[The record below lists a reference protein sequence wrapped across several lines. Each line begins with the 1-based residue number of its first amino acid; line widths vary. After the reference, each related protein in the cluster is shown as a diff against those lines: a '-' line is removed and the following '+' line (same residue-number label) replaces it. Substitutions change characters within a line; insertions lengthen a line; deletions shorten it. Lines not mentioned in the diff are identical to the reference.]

1 LNRNSPRLFPGIGED
16 AAFTG
21 WQITARRRNINAHCR
36 YRPGNAGRGLA
47 ALWRKAGHEV
57 TALAAAAGTPAAPV
71 SSWRRY
77 QAPTISAALGQVTGL
92 AGKIAIDATSAFPC
106 RNEAFASLAGEVK
119 SFTGGPV
126 AKSFNLNF
134 AALYDQI
141 AVQRVPPGSFYVAE
155 DDARDITG
163 QLITD
168 AGYDP
173 VPLGRL
179 DKARAVEDLA
189 WLLVAAMNDG
199 VPVFYRFAVPG
210 EL

>member
-1 LNRNSPRLFPGIGED
+1 MDIVVIGRGD
-16 AAFTG
+16 VG
-21 WQITARRRNINAHCR
+21 
-36 YRPGNAGRGLA
+36 GGLA

-57 TALAAAAGTPAAPV
+57 TELGRRGGDV
-71 SSWRRY
+71 SGAHVIVVAVPGS
-77 QAPTISAALGQVTGL
+77 AISAALSTVTGL
-92 AGKIAIDATSAFPC
+92 AGKVAIDATNAYPSRDAAFP
-106 RNEAFASLAGEVK
+106 SLAEEVK

-134 AALYDQI
+134 AVLYGQI
-141 AVQRVPPGSFYVAE
+141 AAQRARPSSFYVAD
-155 DDARDITG
+155 DDARGITE

-179 DKARAVEDLA
+179 DRARALEDLT
-189 WLLVAAMNDG
+189 WLLFAAMKDG
-199 VPVFYRFAVPG
+199 APIFYRFAIPG